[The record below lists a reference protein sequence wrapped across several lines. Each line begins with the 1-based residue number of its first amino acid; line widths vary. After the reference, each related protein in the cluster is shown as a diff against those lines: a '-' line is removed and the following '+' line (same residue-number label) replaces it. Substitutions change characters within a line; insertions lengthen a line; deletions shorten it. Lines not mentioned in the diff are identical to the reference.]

1 MNDDMKSPMED
12 FVLPPGLRF
21 LRQLVTVL
29 TVVMIVG
36 VVLIAALLVIRL
48 NQPALAIPDQ
58 ITLPAGTVAG
68 SYTQTNDWFAVVTDE
83 NKILIF
89 DLNGKL
95 TQEVNVK
102 SD

>member
-1 MNDDMKSPMED
+1 MED
-12 FVLPPGLRF
+12 FELPPGLRF

-48 NQPALAIPDQ
+48 NQPTLAIPDQ
-58 ITLPAGTVAG
+58 IILPAGTIAV
-68 SYTQTNDWFAVVTDE
+68 SYTQTPNWFSVVTDE

-89 DLNGKL
+89 DLNGQL
-95 TQEVNVK
+95 TQEVDVK
-102 SD
+102 TD

>member
-1 MNDDMKSPMED
+1 MNDDIKSPMEE
-12 FVLPPGLRF
+12 FELPPGLRF

-58 ITLPAGTVAG
+58 VTLPAGTVAI
-68 SYTQTNDWFAVVTDE
+68 SYTQTHDWFAVVTDE

-89 DLNGKL
+89 DLNGQL
-95 TQEVNVK
+95 TQEVDVK
-102 SD
+102 TD

>member
-1 MNDDMKSPMED
+1 MED
-12 FVLPPGLRF
+12 IELPPGLRF

-48 NQPALAIPDQ
+48 NQPALANPDQ
-58 ITLPAGTVAG
+58 ITLPAGTVVV
-68 SYTQTNDWFAVVTDE
+68 SYTQSQDWFAVVTDE

-89 DLNGKL
+89 DLNGQL
-95 TQEVNVK
+95 IQEVDVK
-102 SD
+102 ID

>member
-12 FVLPPGLRF
+12 FELPPGLRF

-48 NQPALAIPDQ
+48 KKRI
-58 ITLPAGTVAG
+58 
-68 SYTQTNDWFAVVTDE
+68 
-83 NKILIF
+83 
-89 DLNGKL
+89 
-95 TQEVNVK
+95 
-102 SD
+102 

>member
-1 MNDDMKSPMED
+1 MEE
-12 FVLPPGLRF
+12 FELPPGLRF

-48 NQPALAIPDQ
+48 NQPALTIPDQ
-58 ITLPAGTVAG
+58 ITLPPRTTAI
-68 SYTQTNDWFAVVTDE
+68 SYTQTQDWFAVVTDE

-89 DLNGKL
+89 DLNGQL
-95 TQEVNVK
+95 IQEVDVK
-102 SD
+102 TD

>member
-12 FVLPPGLRF
+12 FELPPGLRF

-29 TVVMIVG
+29 TMVMIVG
-36 VVLIAALLVIRL
+36 VVLISALLVIRL
-48 NQPALAIPDQ
+48 NQPALAIPDR
-58 ITLPAGTVAG
+58 ITLPSGIVAV
-68 SYTQTNDWFAVVTDE
+68 SYTQTQDWYAVVTDQ

-89 DLNGKL
+89 DLDGQL
-95 TQEVNVK
+95 TQEVDLK

>member
-1 MNDDMKSPMED
+1 MNDDIKSPMEE
-12 FVLPPGLRF
+12 FELPPGLRF

-58 ITLPAGTVAG
+58 ITLPAGTVAI
-68 SYTQTNDWFAVVTDE
+68 SYTQTHDWFAVVTNE

-89 DLNGKL
+89 DLNGQL
-95 TQEVNVK
+95 TQEVDVK
-102 SD
+102 TD

>member
-1 MNDDMKSPMED
+1 MED
-12 FVLPPGLRF
+12 FELPPSLRF

-48 NQPALAIPDQ
+48 NQPALTIPDQ
-58 ITLPAGTVAG
+58 ITLPAGTVAV

-89 DLNGKL
+89 DLNGQL

>member
-1 MNDDMKSPMED
+1 MED
-12 FVLPPGLRF
+12 FELPPGLRF

-48 NQPALAIPDQ
+48 NQPAHAIPDQ
-58 ITLPAGTVAG
+58 ITLPAGTVAV
-68 SYTQTNDWFAVVTDE
+68 SYTQTQDWFAVVTDE

-89 DLNGKL
+89 DLNGQL
-95 TQEVNVK
+95 TQEVDVK
-102 SD
+102 TD

>member
-1 MNDDMKSPMED
+1 MED
-12 FVLPPGLRF
+12 FELPPGLRF

-48 NQPALAIPDQ
+48 NHPALAIPDQ
-58 ITLPAGTVAG
+58 ITLPAGTIAF
-68 SYTQTNDWFAVVTDE
+68 SYTQTQDWFAVVTDE

-89 DLNGKL
+89 DLNGQL
-95 TQEVNVK
+95 TQEVDVK
-102 SD
+102 TD

>member
-1 MNDDMKSPMED
+1 MED
-12 FVLPPGLRF
+12 FKLPPGLRF

-48 NQPALAIPDQ
+48 NQPALTIPDQ
-58 ITLPAGTVAG
+58 ITLPAGTVAV

-83 NKILIF
+83 NQILIF
-89 DLNGKL
+89 DLNGQL

>member
-12 FVLPPGLRF
+12 FELPPGLRF

-58 ITLPAGTVAG
+58 ITLPAGAV

-89 DLNGKL
+89 DLNGQL
-95 TQEVNVK
+95 TQEVDVK

>member
-1 MNDDMKSPMED
+1 MED
-12 FVLPPGLRF
+12 FELPPGLRF

-58 ITLPAGTVAG
+58 ITLPAETVAV
-68 SYTQTNDWFAVVTDE
+68 SYTQTQDWFAVVTDE

-89 DLNGKL
+89 DLNGQL
-95 TQEVNVK
+95 TQEVDVK
-102 SD
+102 TD

>member
-1 MNDDMKSPMED
+1 MED
-12 FVLPPGLRF
+12 IELPPGLRF

-36 VVLIAALLVIRL
+36 VVLIAALLVSRL

-58 ITLPAGTVAG
+58 ITLPDGTVAV
-68 SYTQTNDWFAVVTDE
+68 SYTQTQDWFAVVTDE

-89 DLNGKL
+89 DLNGQL
-95 TQEVNVK
+95 IQEVDVK
-102 SD
+102 TD

>member
-1 MNDDMKSPMED
+1 MED
-12 FVLPPGLRF
+12 FELPPGLRF

-48 NQPALAIPDQ
+48 NQPAFAIPDQ
-58 ITLPAGTVAG
+58 ITLPAGTVAV
-68 SYTQTNDWFAVVTDE
+68 SYTQTQDWFAVVTDE

-89 DLNGKL
+89 DLNGQL
-95 TQEVNVK
+95 TQEVDVK
-102 SD
+102 TD

>member
-1 MNDDMKSPMED
+1 MED
-12 FVLPPGLRF
+12 FELPPGLRF

-48 NQPALAIPDQ
+48 NQPTIAIPDQ
-58 ITLPAGTVAG
+58 IILPAGTIAV
-68 SYTQTNDWFAVVTDE
+68 SYTQTPNWFAVVTDE

-89 DLNGKL
+89 DLNGQL
-95 TQEVNVK
+95 TQEVDVK
-102 SD
+102 TD

>member
-1 MNDDMKSPMED
+1 MED
-12 FVLPPGLRF
+12 FELPPGLRF

-48 NQPALAIPDQ
+48 NQPTLAIPDQ
-58 ITLPAGTVAG
+58 VNLPAGTVAV
-68 SYTQTNDWFAVVTDE
+68 SYTQTQDWFAVVTDE

-89 DLNGKL
+89 NLNGQL
-95 TQEVNVK
+95 TQEVDVK
-102 SD
+102 TD

>member
-1 MNDDMKSPMED
+1 MED
-12 FVLPPGLRF
+12 FELPPGLRF

-48 NQPALAIPDQ
+48 NQPTLAIPDQ
-58 ITLPAGTVAG
+58 IILPAGTIAV
-68 SYTQTNDWFAVVTDE
+68 SYTQTPNWFAVVTDE

-89 DLNGKL
+89 DLNGQL
-95 TQEVNVK
+95 TQEVGVNT
-102 SD
+102 D

>member
-1 MNDDMKSPMED
+1 MED
-12 FVLPPGLRF
+12 IELPPGLRF

-58 ITLPAGTVAG
+58 ITLPAGTVVV
-68 SYTQTNDWFAVVTDE
+68 SYTQSQDWFAVVTDE

-89 DLNGKL
+89 DFTGQLI
-95 TQEVNVK
+95 QEVNVK
-102 SD
+102 ID

>member
-1 MNDDMKSPMED
+1 MED
-12 FVLPPGLRF
+12 FELPPGLRF

-48 NQPALAIPDQ
+48 NQPVLAIPDQ
-58 ITLPAGTVAG
+58 ITLPTGTVAI
-68 SYTQTNDWFAVVTDE
+68 SYTQTHDWFAVVTDE

-89 DLNGKL
+89 DLNGQL
-95 TQEVNVK
+95 AQEVDVK
-102 SD
+102 TD

>member
-12 FVLPPGLRF
+12 IELPPGLRF
-21 LRQLVTVL
+21 LRQLVTIL
-29 TVVMIVG
+29 TMVMIVG

-48 NQPALAIPDQ
+48 NQPALAIPDR
-58 ITLPAGTVAG
+58 ITLPAGTVAL
-68 SYTQTNDWFAVVTDE
+68 SYTQTQDWYAVVTDQ

-89 DLNGKL
+89 DLDGQL
-95 TQEVNVK
+95 TQEVVLK

>member
-1 MNDDMKSPMED
+1 MED
-12 FVLPPGLRF
+12 FELPPGLRF

-58 ITLPAGTVAG
+58 ITLPGGTVAV
-68 SYTQTNDWFAVVTDE
+68 SYTQTQDWFAVVTDE

-89 DLNGKL
+89 DLNGQL
-95 TQEVNVK
+95 TQEVDVK
-102 SD
+102 TD

>member
-1 MNDDMKSPMED
+1 MNDDMKSPMEE
-12 FVLPPGLRF
+12 FELPPGLRF

-58 ITLPAGTVAG
+58 ITLPPRTTAI
-68 SYTQTNDWFAVVTDE
+68 SYTQTQDWFAVVTDD

-89 DLNGKL
+89 DLNGQL
-95 TQEVNVK
+95 VQEVDVK
-102 SD
+102 TD

>member
-1 MNDDMKSPMED
+1 MED
-12 FVLPPGLRF
+12 FELPPGLRF

-48 NQPALAIPDQ
+48 NQPARAIPDQ
-58 ITLPAGTVAG
+58 ITLPAGTVAV
-68 SYTQTNDWFAVVTDE
+68 SYTQTQDWFAVVTDE

-89 DLNGKL
+89 DLNGQL
-95 TQEVNVK
+95 TQEVDVK
-102 SD
+102 TD

>member
-1 MNDDMKSPMED
+1 MED
-12 FVLPPGLRF
+12 FELPPGLRF

-36 VVLIAALLVIRL
+36 VVLIAVLLVIRL

-58 ITLPAGTVAG
+58 VTLPAGTVAV
-68 SYTQTNDWFAVVTDE
+68 SYTQTQDWFAVVTDE

-89 DLNGKL
+89 DLNGQL
-95 TQEVNVK
+95 TQEVDVK
-102 SD
+102 TD

>member
-1 MNDDMKSPMED
+1 MNHDMKSPMED
-12 FVLPPGLRF
+12 FELPPGLRF

-48 NQPALAIPDQ
+48 NQAALAIPDQ
-58 ITLPAGTVAG
+58 VTLPAGIVAL
-68 SYTQTNDWFAVVTDE
+68 SYTQTQDWFAVVTDE

-89 DLNGKL
+89 DLNGQL
-95 TQEVNVK
+95 TQEVDVK
-102 SD
+102 TD

>member
-1 MNDDMKSPMED
+1 MEE
-12 FVLPPGLRF
+12 FELPPGLRF
-21 LRQLVTVL
+21 LRQLVTIL

-58 ITLPAGTVAG
+58 ITLPPRTTAI
-68 SYTQTNDWFAVVTDE
+68 SYTQTQDWFAVVTDE

-89 DLNGKL
+89 DLNGQL
-95 TQEVNVK
+95 IQEVDVK
-102 SD
+102 TD

>member
-12 FVLPPGLRF
+12 FELPPGLRF

-48 NQPALAIPDQ
+48 NQPTLAIPDQ
-58 ITLPAGTVAG
+58 IILPAGTIAV
-68 SYTQTNDWFAVVTDE
+68 SYTQTQNWFAVVTDE

-89 DLNGKL
+89 DLNGQL
-95 TQEVNVK
+95 TQEVDVK
-102 SD
+102 TD

>member
-1 MNDDMKSPMED
+1 MNDDIKSPMED
-12 FVLPPGLRF
+12 FELPHGLRF

-58 ITLPAGTVAG
+58 ITLPAGTVAV
-68 SYTQTNDWFAVVTDE
+68 SYTQTQDWFAVMTDE

-89 DLNGKL
+89 DLNGQL
-95 TQEVNVK
+95 TQEVEVET
-102 SD
+102 D

>member
-1 MNDDMKSPMED
+1 MED
-12 FVLPPGLRF
+12 FELPPGLRF

-48 NQPALAIPDQ
+48 NQPTLAIPDQ
-58 ITLPAGTVAG
+58 IILPAGTIAV
-68 SYTQTNDWFAVVTDE
+68 SYTQTQDWFAVVTDE

-89 DLNGKL
+89 DLNGRL
-95 TQEVNVK
+95 TQEVDVK
-102 SD
+102 TD